1 MVVSVRESTQIVEEL
16 LRAGQPVG
24 LDGEGVNLGPKGQ
37 LTLLQVMVMTIKME
51 MMRKIV
57 MIIVI
62 KVLMMIV
69 QVSTASGQVI
79 IFDVQTTP
87 AIMSQGGLQRLLQA
101 EHIIKVRDIL
111 NNFCIAFKSN
121 LSDMLSNQTQGPFI
135 MLTK

>member
-111 NNFCIAFKSN
+111 NKFCISFHIYTTYD
-121 LSDMLSNQTQGPFI
+121 LYTFE
-135 MLTK
+135 

>member
-111 NNFCIAFKSN
+111 NNFCISFN
-121 LSDMLSNQTQGPFI
+121 TLLMTYILLSNAF
-135 MLTK
+135 

>member
-1 MVVSVRESTQIVEEL
+1 MLQVARVVVSVRESTQIVEEL

-62 KVLMMIV
+62 KVLMTIA

-111 NNFCIAFKSN
+111 NNFCISFN
-121 LSDMLSNQTQGPFI
+121 TLLMTYILLSNAF
-135 MLTK
+135 